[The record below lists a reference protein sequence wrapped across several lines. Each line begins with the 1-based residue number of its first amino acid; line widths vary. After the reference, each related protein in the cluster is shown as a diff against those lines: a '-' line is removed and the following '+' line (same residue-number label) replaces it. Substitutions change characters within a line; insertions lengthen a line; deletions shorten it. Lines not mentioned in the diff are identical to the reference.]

1 MKKLL
6 AMLLAALMCLTGIAA
21 LAENTLEGFI
31 DEGSYVL
38 QLADPEGDL
47 GWLAASEDESVVKVH
62 DADLLEDTFVVR
74 FDPVA
79 DGETTVSLKHY
90 TGIACDQAHTWDLT
104 VKDGAIEEPT
114 GGSYTASPDPS
125 ECDPYLLGEWE
136 TEDGMAVMT
145 VEKNPGGAAWDV
157 SVTAAEGKN
166 AYQFM
171 TTIYNDCDRDGFVYD
186 KGKYWEVP
194 ITDGTEN
201 TELGEASVAGTVGI
215 FTLSGDPENL
225 TLSWSDD
232 QRPDFAMDFHR
243 QAEAADSDAIAE
255 RFSDTW
261 VTDGYTAEIWF
272 DADAKAFMCN
282 MVLNDDSFVDFT
294 DCRYDADTD
303 TLICENG
310 TRYFVSYNQEKADH
324 DRDVVDTG
332 VTAVFTEKNNV
343 LTCEDSLGQ
352 FAGVTLLRLD
362 DAEIADGAAEASEL
376 YEQADMDAAI
386 ILINAEFSQWKGCE
400 MNSLTYAGDEADT
413 EENRAWLSDLN
424 GKDYTHVMEF
434 LSSFHSPVE
443 GGGAW
448 EADTDYNDYQ
458 WWLART
464 EDGGWELVT
473 WGY

>member
-31 DEGSYVL
+31 DEGSYVV

-47 GWLAASEDESVVKVH
+47 GWLAASEDETIVKVH

-79 DGETTVSLKHY
+79 DGQTTVSLKHY

-104 VKDGAIEEPT
+104 VKDGAIEEPA
-114 GGSYTASPDPS
+114 GGSYAASPDPS
-125 ECDPYLLGEWE
+125 EFDPYLLGKWE

-232 QRPDFAMDFHR
+232 QRPDFVMDFHR
-243 QAEAADSDAIAE
+243 QAEAADS
-255 RFSDTW
+255 
-261 VTDGYTAEIWF
+261 
-272 DADAKAFMCN
+272 
-282 MVLNDDSFVDFT
+282 
-294 DCRYDADTD
+294 
-303 TLICENG
+303 
-310 TRYFVSYNQEKADH
+310 
-324 DRDVVDTG
+324 
-332 VTAVFTEKNNV
+332 
-343 LTCEDSLGQ
+343 
-352 FAGVTLLRLD
+352 
-362 DAEIADGAAEASEL
+362 DGAAEASEL
-376 YEQADMDAAI
+376 YEQADMEAAI

-464 EDGGWELVT
+464 ENGSWELVT